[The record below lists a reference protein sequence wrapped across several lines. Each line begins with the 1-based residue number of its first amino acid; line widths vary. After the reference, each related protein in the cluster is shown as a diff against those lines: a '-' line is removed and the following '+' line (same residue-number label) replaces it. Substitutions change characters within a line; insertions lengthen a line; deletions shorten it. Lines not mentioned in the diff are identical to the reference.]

1 MFLCARLYV
10 CILDSTI
17 IHCVCES
24 LRGSLP
30 YMRQSEKKRGAIK
43 VNVGEERES
52 RSDCGA
58 CRPPSRKCSRSERTG
73 LACHLHPQSGYMT
86 ISGTQ

>member
-43 VNVGEERES
+43 ANVGEERES

-58 CRPPSRKCSRSERTG
+58 CRPPSQTLVNALALSGLGLHAIFIHSRDT
-73 LACHLHPQSGYMT
+73 
-86 ISGTQ
+86 

>member
-17 IHCVCES
+17 IHCVCER

-30 YMRQSEKKRGAIK
+30 YMRQSEKKQ
-43 VNVGEERES
+43 
-52 RSDCGA
+52 RSDKSECGGG
-58 CRPPSRKCSRSERTG
+58 ER
-73 LACHLHPQSGYMT
+73 
-86 ISGTQ
+86 I